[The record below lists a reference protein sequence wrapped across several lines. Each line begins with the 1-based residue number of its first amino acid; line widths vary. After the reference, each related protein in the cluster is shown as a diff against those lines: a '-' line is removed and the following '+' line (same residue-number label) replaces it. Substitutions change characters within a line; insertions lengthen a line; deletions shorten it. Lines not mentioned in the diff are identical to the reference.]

1 MKIVV
6 TGAASGLGRNATEW
20 LLAKGHQVIAT
31 GRDLYQGKVLAQSG
45 AEFRFIDLDF
55 ATQAECLSLLEGCD
69 AVWHCAAKSSP
80 WGSESAFMLTNTQ
93 VTDRLAAAAGLA
105 GVPRFVHISTPAIY
119 FDFTHRSDID
129 ESFRARRFANHYAKS
144 KFLAEGYIRQ
154 RQQQFPRT
162 RFTILRPRGLFG
174 PHDRVILPRVLQ
186 QIRQQK
192 GVLRLPRGGDAL
204 LDLTFTLNVVEA
216 MWLATVQEILPAGAA
231 YNISNH
237 QPQPLNLMLNQL
249 LGEQLGIDFMIKP
262 VAYPALY
269 SLAAGMETL
278 ALFTRKEPMLTR
290 YSVGAVNYDMTLSQ
304 TRAVTELKYQ
314 PVYSLAEGI
323 ALTANAMRKNR
334 GSLNG

>member
-31 GRDLYQGKVLAQSG
+31 GRDLHQGKELAQLG

-55 ATQAECLSLLEGCD
+55 ATSAECLSLVKGCD

-93 VTDRLAAAAGLA
+93 VTDRLAAAAGQA

-119 FDFTHRSDID
+119 FDFRHRTDID

-144 KFLAEGYIRQ
+144 KFLAEGHIQQ
-154 RQQQFPRT
+154 RQMQFPLT

-186 QIRQQK
+186 QIRQHK

-216 MWLATVQEILPAGAA
+216 MWLATLQESLPPGAV
-231 YNISNH
+231 YNITNH
-237 QPQPLNLMLNQL
+237 QPQSLSVMLNQL
-249 LGEQLGIDFMIKP
+249 LGEQLGVKFHIKP
-262 VAYPALY
+262 VAYPVLY

-278 ALFTRKEPMLTR
+278 ARLNGKEPMLTR
-290 YSVGAVNYDMTLSQ
+290 YSVGAVNFDMTLSQ
-304 TRAVTELKYQ
+304 TRASAELRYQ
-314 PVYSLAEGI
+314 PVYSLDEGI
-323 ALTANAMRKNR
+323 ALTAKAMRQSKE
-334 GSLNG
+334 GLLG

>member
-31 GRDLYQGKVLAQSG
+31 GRDREQGKTLAQLG

-55 ATQAECLSLLEGCD
+55 ATQAECLSLVEGCD

-80 WGSESAFMLTNTQ
+80 WGRESAFMLTNTQ
-93 VTDRLAAAAGLA
+93 VTDRLATAAGLA

-119 FDFTHRSDID
+119 FDFTHRTDID

-144 KFLAEGYIRQ
+144 KFLAEGHIRQ
-154 RQQQFPRT
+154 CQQKFPRT

-192 GVLRLPRGGDAL
+192 GVLRLPRGGDVL

-216 MWLATVQEILPAGAA
+216 MWLATVQETLPAGAA
-231 YNISNH
+231 YNITNH

-249 LGEQLGIDFMIKP
+249 LGEQLGIDFKITP
-262 VAYPALY
+262 VAYPVLY

-278 ALFTRKEPMLTR
+278 ARFTCKEPMLTR

-304 TRAVTELKYQ
+304 TRAATELKYQ

-323 ALTANAMRKNR
+323 ALTANALRKNR